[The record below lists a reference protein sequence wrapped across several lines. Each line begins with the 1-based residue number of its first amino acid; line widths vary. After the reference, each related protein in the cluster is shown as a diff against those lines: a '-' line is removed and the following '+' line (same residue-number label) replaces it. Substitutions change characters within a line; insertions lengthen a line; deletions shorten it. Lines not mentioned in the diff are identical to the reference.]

1 MGNGAVRFRLVHCDA
16 MARVLAVANQKGGV
30 AKTTTVHAL
39 GVALARLGDRVL
51 LVDLDPQACLT
62 FSVGLD
68 PDELGVSLHDV
79 LVGRNK
85 GADAVHELGE
95 LSIIPSSIDLAGT
108 ELFLLGRTGRE
119 HALARALE
127 PLLERF
133 DTVLIDCPPS
143 LGVLT
148 VNGLTAAHEV
158 VIPLQCEALAHR
170 GVGQLL
176 DTMADVR
183 TYTNPSLG
191 VRGVIAT
198 MFDSRTR
205 HGREVIEDAQQR
217 FGLTVLEPP
226 VPKSVRFAE
235 APARGVS
242 ILDHASSVAWRGGLP
257 DDRPDVARR
266 RAPAMNPPTTRAHRL
281 HAYRAR
287 PKPGERATRSGS
299 RRCSPRFP
307 RARRPPLRH
316 RNPKD
321 AAPATCSRAPTARP
335 GTLVVDCAHCARRTR
350 VSYAEFAALH
360 FPVWLWLPIPT
371 RSHRHWLRCPACHHF
386 AWLRAGWLE

>member
-1 MGNGAVRFRLVHCDA
+1 MPPEVPQRGQASLLTRDAAYAGDKSMLLDSEAV
-16 MARVLAVANQKGGV
+16 ARVLAVANQKGGV

-39 GVALARLGDRVL
+39 GIALARLGDRVL

-62 FSVGLD
+62 FSTGLD
-68 PDELGVSLHDV
+68 PDDLALTLHDV

-85 GADAVHELGE
+85 VADALTDLGE

-119 HALARALE
+119 HALARAIE
-127 PLLERF
+127 PVLERF

-158 VIPLQCEALAHR
+158 LVPLQCEALAHR

-176 DTMADVR
+176 DTMNDVR
-183 TYTNPSLG
+183 SYTNPNLG

-205 HGREVIEDAQQR
+205 HGREVIEDAQSR

-235 APARGVS
+235 APGRGLS
-242 ILDHASSVAWRGGLP
+242 ILDHAPSSRG
-257 DDRPDVARR
+257 AE
-266 RAPAMNPPTTRAHRL
+266 
-281 HAYRAR
+281 AYRAI
-287 PKPGERATRSGS
+287 
-299 RRCSPRFP
+299 
-307 RARRPPLRH
+307 ARTLHDDAPP
-316 RNPKD
+316 
-321 AAPATCSRAPTARP
+321 T
-335 GTLVVDCAHCARRTR
+335 
-350 VSYAEFAALH
+350 
-360 FPVWLWLPIPT
+360 
-371 RSHRHWLRCPACHHF
+371 
-386 AWLRAGWLE
+386 